1 MEAKT
6 IIKDYAE
13 TYRLSLFEFVKNTKV
28 KGEKTLKKLVE
39 SKSNELQEKMDKEPT
54 NEKNIILFY
63 ILRLSLYFIDGNEF
77 IKENY
82 FCLNDKKI
90 YKAFYEL
97 LMNPTAKQGVKFFDS
112 FKNLD
117 YGADIIYLICDFLN
131 KDLHFWI
138 IKVFFSI
145 VLEKHYSSLK
155 RLFDFPINPDRNELL
170 IKLSGFFKIK
180 YNIKEVKRPE
190 IIELFAEKEKDKAI
204 IVNDKNVKKM
214 NKEEGEEQKTNTV
227 KNDSSSIEIN
237 KEKEYKNKEKK
248 NKLFINNLNLDIKP
262 KENIENCSSTIK
274 NNRFEK
280 FLCFLKEKEKFYGE
294 LKYDPP
300 VLKYLISK
308 NGEIDI
314 NYLKYQKERNN
325 FIDHLYDNMEN
336 FILKLSLNS
345 IDFLNDRYGYYCN

>member
-145 VLEKHYSSLK
+145 VLERHYSSLK

-214 NKEEGEEQKTNTV
+214 NEEEGEEKKTNMV

-248 NKLFINNLNLDIKP
+248 
-262 KENIENCSSTIK
+262 
-274 NNRFEK
+274 
-280 FLCFLKEKEKFYGE
+280 
-294 LKYDPP
+294 
-300 VLKYLISK
+300 
-308 NGEIDI
+308 I
-314 NYLKYQKERNN
+314 NYL
-325 FIDHLYDNMEN
+325 
-336 FILKLSLNS
+336 
-345 IDFLNDRYGYYCN
+345 